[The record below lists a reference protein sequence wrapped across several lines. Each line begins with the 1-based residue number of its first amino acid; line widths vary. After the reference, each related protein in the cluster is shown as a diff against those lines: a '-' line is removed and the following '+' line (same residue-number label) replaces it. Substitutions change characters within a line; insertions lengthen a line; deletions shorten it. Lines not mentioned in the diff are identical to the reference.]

1 MISATKRWFRRNRKT
16 LAIGTGVIGVGYLAG
31 QYVLSKISEA
41 RERMSSDRI
50 ARENLRRRFEQN
62 QTDCAYTVLAL
73 LPTAAEDI
81 LEALPVEELTK
92 ELQKKRAER
101 LARVNAGEGTA
112 TGSDMSSVA
121 PSLPEDDRKSLP
133 SESFLR
139 TSQLGDSTI
148 EGDTSPQPKR
158 NKTQLWNE
166 VKITSIARAFTL
178 IYTLSLLTIFTRVQ
192 LNLLGRRNYL
202 SSVISLATPP
212 ADSSTIRLEDH
223 DDLTQTLGND
233 FETNRRYLAFSWWLL
248 HRGWKKLMEEVQ
260 TAVVEV
266 FGSLNPRDDI
276 SFDKLSE
283 LTLQVRKKIEG
294 DTEEDRKR
302 RKWLSYLLPPRE
314 EEDQL
319 LEESGVLGVT
329 EASTPQTAATLR
341 HLLDETAD
349 LIDSPTFTRVQMLL
363 NNECFET
370 LIQQCKV
377 DAFKS
382 TGPVTAPQ
390 SFTPVATAVP
400 TWEGSEL
407 RTKLANVLAVLARQ
421 AHVIGNGT
429 SPPNLY
435 VTAMDQGVRELEAFA
450 AVAPESNDF
459 PLLTTTTERKL
470 MAKIDWHVV
479 PCLCIMYLLAFLDRV
494 NISNAATLG
503 MTTDLNMQGGT
514 KLNTALTIFFVPY
527 IIFEIPSN
535 ILLKKLRPHVWLSS
549 CMFLFGV
556 VTICQGLVTNWGG
569 LMTTRWFLGMFE
581 TGMFPGCF
589 YLLGMW
595 YKRSEAQKR
604 FSFFFS
610 STSLAGAFGGVL
622 ASGLGKMHGVRNLAG
637 WRWVFIV
644 EGLLTAVV
652 AIVLFFFLPDFPEE
666 SKWLNDEEREY
677 VRAKLAKD
685 SGKAGDDVKMGW
697 RDVLAVFKD
706 FFRQDLHWWFDVFW
720 TNLFHHLLLVTLLTG
735 IQEIETQLYS
745 IPPWA
750 GAFGFS
756 MVIAYLS
763 DKFRHRFAFT
773 IIPMLISMAG
783 FGILMNV
790 HGQANRDVQYGALF
804 LVTAGCYSSMPVV
817 VCWFAMNL
825 GGHRRRSIGTAW
837 QVGFGNIGGIISTY
851 SFLEKDKVNFYKTGF
866 SIGVSFLAFSCT
878 CCIVYFFAIWHQNQ
892 KKDRVLA
899 SGDPSYLDEDEEVL
913 GDLTTKF
920 RYAY

>member
-1 MISATKRWFRRNRKT
+1 MISATRRWFRRNRKA

-31 QYVLSKISEA
+31 QYVLGKISEA

-62 QTDCAYTVLAL
+62 QTDCTYTVLAL

-101 LARVNAGEGTA
+101 LARLNAGEGTA

-121 PSLPEDDRKSLP
+121 PSLPEDDRRSFS

-139 TSQLGDSTI
+139 TSQLGESTP
-148 EGDTSPQPKR
+148 EGDASQPKR

-166 VKITSIARAFTL
+166 VKITSITRAFTL

-202 SSVISLATPP
+202 SSVISLATP
-212 ADSSTIRLEDH
+212 ADSSKIKLEDH
-223 DDLTQTLGND
+223 DDDLTQTLGND

-248 HRGWKKLMEEVQ
+248 HRGWKQILEEVQ
-260 TAVVEV
+260 AAVVEV

-283 LTLQVRKKIEG
+283 LTLQARKKIEG
-294 DTEEDRKR
+294 DTEENRKHK
-302 RKWLSYLLPPRE
+302 KWLSYLLPPQE

-329 EASTPQTAATLR
+329 EPSTPQTAASLR

-370 LIQQCKV
+370 LIQQCKI
-377 DAFKS
+377 DGFKS
-382 TGPVTAPQ
+382 AGPVTAPQ
-390 SFTPVATAVP
+390 SFTSVATVVP
-400 TWEGSEL
+400 VREGSEL
-407 RTKLANVLAVLARQ
+407 KTKLANVLAVLARQ

-435 VTAMDQGVRELEAFA
+435 VSAMDQGVRELEAFA
-450 AVAPESNDF
+450 AVSPVFNDL
-459 PLLTTTTERKL
+459 PLLTKTTERKL
-470 MAKIDWHVV
+470 MAKVDWHVV

-494 NISNAATLG
+494 NISNASVLG
-503 MTTDLNMQGGT
+503 MEADLGIENST
-514 KLNTALTIFFVPY
+514 KYNTALTIFFVPY
-527 IIFEIPSN
+527 IVFEIPSN
-535 ILLKKLRPHVWLSS
+535 ILLKKLKPHVW
-549 CMFLFGV
+549 
-556 VTICQGLVTNWGG
+556 
-569 LMTTRWFLGMFE
+569 RLGHKLGW
-581 TGMFPGCF
+581 TDDHPLCGMFPGCF

-610 STSLAGAFGGVL
+610 STTLAGAFGGVL
-622 ASGLGKMHGVRNLAG
+622 AAGLGKMDGVRNLAG
-637 WRWVFIV
+637 WRWVFII

-652 AIVLFFFLPDFPEE
+652 AIVLFFFLPSFPEE
-666 SKWLNDEEREY
+666 AKWLTDEEREY
-677 VRAKLAKD
+677 MKAKLAKD
-685 SGKAGDDVKMGW
+685 SGSAGHDASMGW
-697 RDVLAVFKD
+697 RDVLEVFKD
-706 FFRQDLHWWFDVFW
+706 YLHCWLNVLW
-720 TNLFHHLLLVTLLTG
+720 TSCLSLWICLFCTNHHS
-735 IQEIETQLYS
+735 LYS

-750 GAFGFS
+750 AAFGFS
-756 MVIAYLS
+756 MFIAYLS
-763 DKFRHRFAFT
+763 DRFQHKFLFAVV
-773 IIPMLISMAG
+773 PMCACMAG
-783 FGILMNV
+783 MGILLNITD
-790 HGQANRDVQYGALF
+790 NRDIQYGALF
-804 LVTAGCYSSMPVV
+804 LVTSGVYSAMPVV

-825 GGHRRRSIGTAW
+825 GGHRRRSVGTAW

-851 SFLEKDKVNFYKTGF
+851 SFLAEDKANFYRNGF
-866 SIGVSFLAFSCT
+866 IIGVSFIAFSCA
-878 CCIVYFFAIWHQNQ
+878 CCIAYAAALWHQN
-892 KKDRVLA
+892 KKRDRIMA
-899 SGDPSYLDEDEEVL
+899 SGDPSHLDENQDEL
-913 GDLTTKF
+913 GDMATKF
-920 RYAY
+920 RYAL